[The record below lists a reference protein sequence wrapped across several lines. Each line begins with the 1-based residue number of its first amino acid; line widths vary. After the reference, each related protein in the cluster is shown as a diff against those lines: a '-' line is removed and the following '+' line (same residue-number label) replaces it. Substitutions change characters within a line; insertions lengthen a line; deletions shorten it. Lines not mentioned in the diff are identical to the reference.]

1 MRDQIELLQNA
12 GFQEVECVGKT
23 KMKTAEYTTGAHFL
37 AKHR

>member
-23 KMKTAEYTTGAHFL
+23 ETKTADFTVGAHFL
-37 AKHR
+37 AKRD